1 MKKIKCLLLSPVDI
15 PKSIEVDS
23 ENIEELQKIIDC
35 RCFTMVRRTIGGKE
49 YDLWIDDEGLFKQ
62 EEDGTILASG
72 ICSNAYEILAG
83 NILIANNK
91 GDEMD
96 SLNEEDFMTIM
107 DNLVCF
113 SKDTNIGYDTNI
125 GHCEMLFKK
134 EGVILRYE
142 V

>member
-1 MKKIKCLLLSPVDI
+1 MKKIKCLLLSPIDT
-15 PKSIEVDS
+15 PKEVEIDS
-23 ENIEELQKIIDC
+23 ENIKELQEIIGC
-35 RCFTMVRRTIGGKE
+35 RCFTMVSRIIGGKE
-49 YDLWIDDEGLFKQ
+49 YDLWIDDEGLFKV

-83 NILIANNK
+83 KILIANNK

-96 SLNEEDFMTIM
+96 SLNVEDFTTIM
-107 DNLVCF
+107 NNLIYVT
-113 SKDTNIGYDTNI
+113 KDTKIGYDTNI

-134 EGVILRYE
+134 EGVLLRYE